1 MPAASLGGCIA
12 EVLAKGILSIDDDR
26 WSTDD
31 LALPQELLGVCSLPT
46 MGCLRTALEYL
57 TNGLLDWKSLLHQ
70 ICCPQ
75 QAQVE
80 RPVEKWLAKNPK
92 IPSSPVLT

>member
-46 MGCLRTALEYL
+46 RGCLRTALEYL
-57 TNGLLDWKSLLHQ
+57 